1 MTSLSSDIV
10 CDKCE
15 SPLDSRRIKLG
26 LKDCIECSDTKAYRV
41 HQVYPHKTGG
51 YVQPISDQQ
60 ADHLNK
66 LDRRSTGGG
75 KTAKGIIADNS
86 WDRWLERYYDNI
98 YNKPK
103 RKKYTQKISKIFSHL
118 NNKSLYQRVIKE
130 FLTYGYYRAQD
141 KINELYSQDKIS
153 LTQKSKMMTNLSS
166 FQMLTKKEKRFFKLD
181 TKEL

>member
-10 CDKCE
+10 CGKCE

-66 LDRRSTGGG
+66 LDRRSTGGWNDI
-75 KTAKGIIADNS
+75 TTIYIINQSEKNILKKFLKSSLISTTSPCINASSRNS
-86 WDRWLERYYDNI
+86 
-98 YNKPK
+98 
-103 RKKYTQKISKIFSHL
+103 
-118 NNKSLYQRVIKE
+118 
-130 FLTYGYYRAQD
+130 
-141 KINELYSQDKIS
+141 
-153 LTQKSKMMTNLSS
+153 
-166 FQMLTKKEKRFFKLD
+166 
-181 TKEL
+181 